1 MEVALLM
8 VEAGLLHIC
17 SSCWQCQNIFI
28 ASSSTV
34 YKVAGEIASR
44 VGGNGGGVRVG
55 GGGEG
60 NWGAE
65 GVGEEEAGMGGVPSP
80 VGASPSY
87 RAGFKKQDY
96 FYNIKILTRCIRLY
110 LRT

>member
-44 VGGNGGGVRVG
+44 FGGNGGGE
-55 GGGEG
+55 GGGEEERG
-60 NWGAE
+60 IGE
-65 GVGEEEAGMGGVPSP
+65 QRGVGEEEAGMGGVPSP
-80 VGASPSY
+80 FGSSPS
-87 RAGFKKQDY
+87 
-96 FYNIKILTRCIRLY
+96 
-110 LRT
+110 